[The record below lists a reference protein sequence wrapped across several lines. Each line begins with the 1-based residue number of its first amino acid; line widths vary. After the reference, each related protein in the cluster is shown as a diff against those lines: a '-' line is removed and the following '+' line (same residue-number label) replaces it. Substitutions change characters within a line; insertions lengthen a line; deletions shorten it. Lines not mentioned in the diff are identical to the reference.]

1 MTARVAQRLTTSAS
15 ASTSIVKTTKS
26 CVIVLFWSA
35 QPAGNH
41 IFTDSK
47 GNKGTADENKLLSTT
62 RGFTHEDLGDRR
74 LDSSGE
80 LNYIFWFERT

>member
-1 MTARVAQRLTTSAS
+1 MTAPAAERLATSAS
-15 ASTSIVKTTKS
+15 ASTRIVKTTKS

>member
-1 MTARVAQRLTTSAS
+1 MTAPAAQRLKTSAS

-35 QPAGNH
+35 QPAENH